1 MAEYFNFSINVIINL
16 QSFSLE
22 YNQKK
27 KTQKCNLIFK
37 NPIIPFD

>member
-22 YNQKK
+22 YNKK
-27 KTQKCNLIFK
+27 KK
-37 NPIIPFD
+37 NPEV

>member
-22 YNQKK
+22 YNKK
-27 KTQKCNLIFK
+27 KKKPRSVTLFLKIL
-37 NPIIPFD
+37 